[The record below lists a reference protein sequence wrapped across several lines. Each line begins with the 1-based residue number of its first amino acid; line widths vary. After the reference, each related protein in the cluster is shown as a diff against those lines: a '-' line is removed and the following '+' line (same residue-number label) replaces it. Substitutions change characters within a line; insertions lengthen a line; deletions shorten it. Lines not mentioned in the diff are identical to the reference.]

1 MLNTTGLMAAAVK
14 NKTTN
19 KSPVGA
25 FLYPLKKCQKV
36 LIFIVTMKN
45 YILPFRD
52 LVVHPGLTVPVY
64 IDNPLSVACIE
75 AATKSNQK
83 VVITPQHSWNYPTSA
98 GDIYDTGT
106 IGDIAQV
113 LRLPD
118 GTLHAIIR
126 TTDVVSLSDIN
137 VDGGLFTAEA
147 APIEILD
154 DSNFEQTLALRDKVA
169 ENMQALSIA
178 RKFKLDK
185 MRAIIQ
191 NYPMA
196 AFVDSVI
203 QSAEIDT
210 DEAVR
215 ILKAQSWREKLMLLL
230 EQINLMAET
239 AKIEESINR
248 RIHQQMENGRRE
260 AILQEKMR
268 AIQKEM
274 GDDSEEMDTENLRK
288 RIERSNMTQDAK
300 EKALS
305 EWKRMRSMS
314 PMSNEGG
321 LLKTYIEEML
331 SMPWGKADIAPI
343 DLKTARSVLDSQ
355 HSGMQSVKE
364 RILEHIAV
372 MKKTGG
378 NHGSILCFVGAPGV
392 GKTSLCKSIA
402 EALGRKY
409 QRISLGGI
417 SDEAHFRGHRKT
429 YIGAQTGRIMD
440 ALKRCKANNPV
451 IVLDEIDKMGK
462 DWRGDPESALLEI
475 LDPEQNKS
483 FRDHYLEVDF
493 DLSNVLFIATANSLN
508 MSNALKDRMEII
520 EIPGYSEDEKV
531 QIAKEHLIARAAKEN
546 GWDIDNIIISDDAIR
561 HIIRNY
567 TSEDG
572 VRELQRELSALL
584 RRSLLEHNCEDVKTE
599 FTKEKIDELLAI
611 RKSMNLSKKIGF
623 GVRA

>member
-1 MLNTTGLMAAAVK
+1 
-14 NKTTN
+14 
-19 KSPVGA
+19 
-25 FLYPLKKCQKV
+25 
-36 LIFIVTMKN
+36 MKN

-64 IDNPLSVACIE
+64 IDNPMSVACVE
-75 AATKSNQK
+75 AATKHNQK
-83 VVITPQHSWNYPTSA
+83 LVIAAQHSWSYPTA
-98 GDIYDTGT
+98 PNDIYDVGT

-126 TTDVVSLSDIN
+126 TTDAVQLHDITVEN
-137 VDGGLFTAEA
+137 GLFMAETM
-147 APIEILD
+147 PIEITD
-154 DSNFEQTLALRDKVA
+154 DSGFEQTLALRDKVA
-169 ENMQALSIA
+169 ENMQALSMSK
-178 RKFKLDK
+178 KFKIDK
-185 MRAIIQ
+185 LRSIVQ
-191 NYPMA
+191 NYPMP
-196 AFVDSVI
+196 AFIDSVI
-203 QSAEIDT
+203 QTAEIDT
-210 DEAVR
+210 DVAIR
-215 ILKAQSWREKLMLLL
+215 ILCAPSWREKLVLLL
-230 EQINLMAET
+230 EQVNLMAET
-239 AKIEESINR
+239 AKIENSINR
-248 RIHQQMENGRRE
+248 RIQQQMENGRRE

-268 AIQKEM
+268 AIQREM
-274 GDDSEEMDTENLRK
+274 GDDDEEMDTTNMRK
-288 RIERSNMTQDAK
+288 RIERSAMPRDAK

-321 LLKTYIEEML
+321 LLKTYLEEL
-331 SMPWGKADIAPI
+331 LAMPWEKSDVAPI
-343 DLKTARSVLDSQ
+343 DLKTARAVLDSQ
-355 HSGMQSVKE
+355 HSGMQGVKE

-392 GKTSLCKSIA
+392 GKTSLCRSIA
-402 EALGRKY
+402 DALGRKY

-440 ALKRCKANNPV
+440 ALKRCKSNNPV
-451 IVLDEIDKMGK
+451 IVLDEIDKMGR

-531 QIAKEHLIARAAKEN
+531 QIAREHLIARAAHDT
-546 GWDIDNIIISDDAIR
+546 GWNVDNIIISDDALRYLI
-561 HIIRNY
+561 HNY
-567 TSEDG
+567 TSEQG
-572 VRELQRELSALL
+572 VRELQRELTALL
-584 RRSLLEHNCEDVKTE
+584 RRTLLENDGEDVKTE
-599 FTKEKIDELLAI
+599 FTIQKIDELLAA
-611 RKSMNLSKKIGF
+611 RKSSVMAKRIGF